1 MHRKSGFKVRE
12 AENGYTPS
20 PATGHRPSRFSR
32 GFTLVEMLVV
42 VLIMAL
48 LVGLLVRN
56 WGDSEDQS
64 KRAATLATIAK
75 VNAALEEFFAEY
87 GQYPPV
93 PVYPGDGCQPI
104 YFEYPIEYTSP
115 PLPPGHPLLTMSGT
129 RYVGVPEFMVETLPN
144 RDERLFTLGLVS
156 FLERRYTTVRT
167 DYPEYRNG
175 GSYWSTNH
183 PWSDGGGGDDMQ
195 WMYHTPTQI
204 DEPRDLNAIARWE
217 PFLEGV
223 ISGVTFSR
231 TNAHPSFGG
240 AWLNR
245 GLTIRD
251 AWGAPLRYESL
262 PPHQSYRLWSIHV
275 SD

>member
-1 MHRKSGFKVRE
+1 MHQKSGFRVQDARSGFT
-12 AENGYTPS
+12 AS
-20 PATGHRPSRFSR
+20 PITGRRSPRYSR

-56 WGDSEDQS
+56 WGGAEDQS

-129 RYVGVPEFMVETLPN
+129 RYLHVVPDFNPVALA
-144 RDERLFTLGLVS
+144 DENHRLFTLGLVS
-156 FLERRYTTVRT
+156 FLVPRYATVT
-167 DYPEYRNG
+167 APYPEYREVN
-175 GSYWSTNH
+175 YFAET
-183 PWSDGGGGDDMQ
+183 PEDFRGDDVQ
-195 WMYHTPTQI
+195 WMHHTPTQI

-245 GLTIRD
+245 GLTILD